1 MLRLALSSVLTAAG
15 NYLQPYPAP
24 SSGMFLLTRSQMRP
38 LLGADVCVQCTPGT
52 KSVLALFRVVSPRGK
67 GPTLSPCQTT
77 MPGVLLNKRRG
88 SSAENCVPRLPR
100 VQVESLDSPSSSLHF
115 SLICPTTDQL
125 PGKLGHPFIFS
136 MISFQH
142 FYWTVL
148 QVCKWKSTEPV
159 VFLRG
164 LR

>member
-1 MLRLALSSVLTAAG
+1 MPRTLVWHVPLHEEPDEAFIGGRCLCSAHTRDKISPGPPQGGESQGQRPHSV
-15 NYLQPYPAP
+15 
-24 SSGMFLLTRSQMRP
+24 TR
-38 LLGADVCVQCTPGT
+38 
-52 KSVLALFRVVSPRGK
+52 
-67 GPTLSPCQTT
+67 CQTT
-77 MPGVLLNKRRG
+77 MPGVLLNKRRRG

-125 PGKLGHPFIFS
+125 PGKLGHPFIFC

-148 QVCKWKSTEPV
+148 QVCKWKSTGPV
-159 VFLRG
+159 VFLRV
-164 LR
+164 LC